1 MDAIVLA
8 GGEGRRLYPLTKS
21 TPKAYLTIGGR
32 RLYSYTLDML
42 REARGSLDRVIL
54 VLPRGSLHMLGE
66 VPEWVT
72 AVEQKG
78 VGVEGALAT
87 GLEALDGGGE
97 VVVSFIGYIAR
108 PPTLVRHLLD
118 YYSTSEYPLA
128 VSVAPITSGLETF
141 GFVRIGPRGNVES
154 IQETPG
160 PQWMGGRGYVFAGAL
175 VGEYS
180 FISRL
185 AEDGFT
191 AGLGR
196 MASRG
201 LVGALTWT
209 GEWIELS
216 YPWDLLSLPALV
228 ASGTM
233 LTISGEAEVP
243 RSVVLRGPIVI
254 ERGARIGESS
264 VVVGPAYIGEGASV
278 GESSIVGPN
287 VSLERGASV
296 GPLSVVRN
304 TIAMEG
310 ARIGAQALVEAAILG
325 PNSMIGHQAVV
336 EPGRPRPRYPWV
348 GDALERAPSL
358 SIGAV
363 LGPGARIGVRG
374 LESGGFIE

>member
-8 GGEGRRLYPLTKS
+8 GGGGKRLYPLTKS
-21 TPKAYLTIGGR
+21 TPKAYLTVGGR

-54 VLPRGSLHMLGE
+54 VLPRGTSHMLGD

-72 AVEQKG
+72 AVEQRG
-78 VGVEGALAT
+78 EGVERALAT
-87 GLEALDGGGE
+87 GLEALGGRGE

-141 GFVRIGPRGNVES
+141 GFVKIGPRGNVES
-154 IQETPG
+154 IQDTPG

-185 AEDGFT
+185 ADEGFT
-191 AGLGR
+191 SGLGK

-228 ASGTM
+228 ASRTM
-233 LTISGEAEVP
+233 LTISGDAEVA
-243 RSVVLRGPIVI
+243 RSAVIRGPVVI
-254 ERGARIGESS
+254 ERGASIGESS
-264 VVVGPAYIGEGASV
+264 VVIGPAYIGDGVRV
-278 GESSIVGPN
+278 GESSVVGPN
-287 VSLERGASV
+287 VSIENGASV
-296 GPLSVVRN
+296 GPLSVVRS

-310 ARIGAQALVEAAILG
+310 ARIGMQALVEGAILG
-325 PNSMIGHQAVV
+325 PGSLIAHQAIV
-336 EPGRPRPRYPWV
+336 EPGKPKARYPWIV
-348 GDALERAPSL
+348 EALERAADL
-358 SIGAV
+358 RLGAV

-374 LESGGFIE
+374 MESGGFIE

>member
-8 GGEGRRLYPLTKS
+8 GGGGKRLYPLTKS
-21 TPKAYLTIGGR
+21 TPKAYLTVGGR

-54 VLPRGSLHMLGE
+54 VLPRGTSHMLGD

-72 AVEQKG
+72 AVEQRG
-78 VGVEGALAT
+78 EGVERALAT
-87 GLEALDGGGE
+87 GLEALGGRGE

-141 GFVRIGPRGNVES
+141 GFVKIGPRGNVES
-154 IQETPG
+154 IQDTPG

-185 AEDGFT
+185 ADEGFT
-191 AGLGR
+191 SGLGK

-228 ASGTM
+228 ASRTM
-233 LTISGEAEVP
+233 LTISGDAEVA
-243 RSVVLRGPIVI
+243 RSAVIRGPVVI
-254 ERGARIGESS
+254 ERGASIGESS
-264 VVVGPAYIGEGASV
+264 VVIGPAYIGDGVRV
-278 GESSIVGPN
+278 GESSVVGPN
-287 VSLERGASV
+287 VSLENGASV
-296 GPLSVVRN
+296 GPLSVVRS

-310 ARIGAQALVEAAILG
+310 ARIGMQALVEGAILG
-325 PNSMIGHQAVV
+325 PGSLIAHQAIV
-336 EPGRPRPRYPWV
+336 EPGKPKARYPWIV
-348 GDALERAPSL
+348 EALERAADL
-358 SIGAV
+358 RLGAV

-374 LESGGFIE
+374 MESGGFIE